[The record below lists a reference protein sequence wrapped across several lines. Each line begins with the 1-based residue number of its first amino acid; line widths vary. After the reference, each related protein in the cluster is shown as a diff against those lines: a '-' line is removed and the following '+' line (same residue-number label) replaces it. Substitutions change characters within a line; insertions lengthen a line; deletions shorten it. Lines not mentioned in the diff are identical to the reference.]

1 VYKKNHHIH
10 FVGIGGIGMSGI
22 AELLLNLGYRV
33 SGSDIKQSEIAQRLS
48 SLGASV
54 YYGHEKK
61 NLKDA
66 DVVVVSSAVRSDNPE
81 VVQAHE
87 KNIPVIPRA
96 EMLGELMRLKYG
108 IAIAGAHGKTTT
120 TSLIAAVL
128 EYGHFDPTVVIGG
141 KLMKTN
147 TNAFLGAGD
156 FLVAEADES
165 DGSFLTLPPTIA
177 VVTNIDREHLD
188 YYSGIEQIKS
198 CFLQFLNK
206 VPFYG
211 LCLICLDDEH
221 LQSTIPSMEKR
232 TMTYGRASQADLQAR
247 ELSFDGFSS
256 TFTVYLRDKRL
267 GQITIRL
274 PGSHNVLN
282 ALAAIGVGLELEIP
296 FKIIKKALREFK
308 GIQRRF
314 QLLGQRYGITLI
326 DDYAHHPTEIK
337 MTLKAARQLEVK
349 RVVAL
354 FQPHRYSR
362 TQHLFDEFMTAFYDA
377 DVLIVT
383 GIYAASEQPIEGV
396 TSERLC
402 EGLREYGHK
411 HVLHAY
417 DLQQAEKLVLETVES
432 GDVFLTLGAGDVC
445 TVGPRIMKTL
455 RKQTGQGDSKTG
467 RAKA

>member
-1 VYKKNHHIH
+1 VYKKNQHIH

-33 SGSDIKQSEIAQRLS
+33 SGSDLKLSDITQRLS

-54 YYGHEKK
+54 YLGHEKK

-66 DVVVVSSAVRSDNPE
+66 DVVVISSAVRSDNPE
-81 VVQAHE
+81 VQQARDR
-87 KNIPVIPRA
+87 NIPVIPRA

-128 EYGHFDPTVVIGG
+128 FYGRFDPTVVIGG

-188 YYSGIEQIKS
+188 YYSDIDQIKS

-221 LQSTIPSMEKR
+221 LQSIIPHMEKR
-232 TMTYGRASQADLQAR
+232 SMTYGRASQADLQAR
-247 ELSFDGFSS
+247 DIAFDGFST
-256 TFTVYLRDKRL
+256 TFTAYLRERKLGRITLRL
-267 GQITIRL
+267 T
-274 PGSHNVLN
+274 GSHNVLN
-282 ALAAIGVGLELEIP
+282 ALAAIGVGLELDIP
-296 FKIIKKALREFK
+296 FATIRKALREFR

-314 QLLGQRYGITLI
+314 QLLGQRRDITVI

-337 MTLKAARQLEVK
+337 MTLKAARQLGAR
-349 RVVAL
+349 RVVVL

-362 TQHLFDEFMTAFYDA
+362 TQHLFNEFMTAFYDA
-377 DVLIVT
+377 DVLILS
-383 GIYAASEQPIEGV
+383 GIYAAGEQPIAGV
-396 TSERLC
+396 TSERLY

-411 HVLHAY
+411 HVLHGR
-417 DLQQAEKLVLETVES
+417 DLQQAEKLVLATLEP
-432 GDVFLTLGAGDVC
+432 GDVFFTLGAGDVC
-445 TVGPRIMKTL
+445 TVGPRIMKVL
-455 RKQTGQGDSKTG
+455 QKQAAQADSTG
-467 RAKA
+467 RERA